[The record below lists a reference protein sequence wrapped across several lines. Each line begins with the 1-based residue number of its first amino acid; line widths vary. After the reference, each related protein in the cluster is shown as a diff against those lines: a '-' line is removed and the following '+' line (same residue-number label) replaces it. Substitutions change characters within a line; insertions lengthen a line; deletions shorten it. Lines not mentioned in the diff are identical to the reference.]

1 MRIELRNVLHT
12 LGLHMAVLILFAH
25 PAFQKSRAN
34 RALVRAVEDMPE
46 VTFHDL
52 YEAYPDMHI
61 DVPREQNL
69 LRSHDAIVFQHP
81 FYWYSVPAILKEWQ
95 DLVLE
100 WGFAYGAGGNVLKGK
115 CFLPAITLGGPASSY
130 GRDGMNQ
137 FSVRELLAPIEATAH
152 LCGMKYLE
160 PFTLHSANDLS
171 AGELRDAAA
180 RYCER
185 IARLRDLHE

>member
-1 MRIELRNVLHT
+1 
-12 LGLHMAVLILFAH
+12 MAVLILFAH

-34 RALVRAVEDMPE
+34 RVLVRAAEAMHG
-46 VTFHDL
+46 VTLHDL
-52 YEAYPDMHI
+52 YEAYPEMHI
-61 DVPREQNL
+61 DVAREQNL
-69 LRSHDAIVFQHP
+69 LRSHDAVVFQHP

-100 WGFAYGAGGNVLKGK
+100 RGFAYGAGGDVLKGK

-130 GRDGMNQ
+130 GRDGLNH
-137 FSVRELLAPIEATAH
+137 FTVRELLAPIEATVR

-160 PFTLHSANDLS
+160 PFTLHSADELS
-171 AGELRDAAA
+171 PEELKEAAA

-185 IARLRDLHE
+185 LARLRDHHE